1 MNKTLFSFTALVSMA
16 FASDLTVYSGEVNA
30 TKPDL
35 NLTANI
41 LRTKTCDAIEKI
53 GKVEDGKLK
62 INVVE
67 VSLFGKRLQEISG
80 GNIKEKGIV
89 LLLQKITNSANIEGV
104 AYILLIA

>member
-1 MNKTLFSFTALVSMA
+1 MALGMPQAVRNMRRIKANQIFPMSIVKCNTEMIDFVSRTFTEAYQNTEGRGL
-16 FASDLTVYSGEVNA
+16 
-30 TKPDL
+30 
-35 NLTANI
+35 
-41 LRTKTCDAIEKI
+41 
-53 GKVEDGKLK
+53 
-62 INVVE
+62 VVE